1 MGENLFAMLAAPWT
15 ARGDRTVLELPNGAA
30 WSWQQLD
37 SLSARL
43 AAALTGS
50 GLVPGDR
57 VSVQVAKSPEAVA
70 LYLACLRAGLVHH
83 PLNPDYTPAELAYLL
98 GDAEPAAIV
107 CDPAAEAMLG
117 DLAGRA
123 SLWTLD
129 GGGGGSLVA
138 AAAVCPAQT
147 QIATRAGADLAALL
161 YSSGTTGRPKGVM
174 LTHANL
180 AANATA
186 LVEAWGFTDADVLLH
201 ALPMFHAHG
210 LFVALHCAFA
220 SGARIRLLP
229 RFEAAAVVQALP
241 GCSVFM
247 GVPTHYTRLL
257 ADPAFGAEPCRGV
270 RLFISGSAPL
280 LPETFAAF
288 RARTGQTLLERYGL
302 TETGMNTANPLAGER
317 RAGSVG
323 RALPGVAVRIANRS
337 TGAALPAGDPGE
349 VEVRGANVFPGY
361 WRAADKTAAAFTAD
375 GWFRTG
381 DLGVLDAEGRLT
393 LVGRASDLIISGGL
407 NVYPRE
413 VELCLDALP
422 GVGESAVVGV
432 PDADFGEAVIAVIEP
447 AAGGK
452 APDAAAVIA
461 HARAHLAAYKAP
473 KRVFVVAA
481 LPRNAMGKVQ
491 KTVLRRQFAQD
502 PAADRLLAS

>member
-1 MGENLFAMLAAPWT
+1 MGKNLFAMLAAPWT
-15 ARGDRTVLELPNGAA
+15 SRGDRAAFELPDGSF
-30 WSWQQLD
+30 WSWAELD
-37 SLSARL
+37 SLSARV
-43 AAALTGS
+43 AAALSGS

-70 LYLACLRAGLVHH
+70 LYLACLSGGFVYH

-107 CDPAAEAMLG
+107 CDPATEAVLEG
-117 DLAGRA
+117 LAGRA

-129 GGGGGSLVA
+129 AGGGGSLMA
-138 AAAVCPAQT
+138 AAAVCPAEAEVVRRT
-147 QIATRAGADLAALL
+147 DEDPAALL

-174 LTHANL
+174 LTHGNL

-186 LVEAWGFTDADVLLH
+186 LIDAWGFTDVDILLH
-201 ALPMFHAHG
+201 ALPLFHAHG
-210 LFVALHCAFA
+210 LFVALHSALA

-229 RFEAAAVVQALP
+229 RFDATAVVRALP

-257 ADPAFGAEPCRGV
+257 ADASFGIETCRGV
-270 RLFISGSAPL
+270 RLFVSGSAPL

-288 RARTGQTLLERYGL
+288 RARTGQTILERYGL
-302 TETGMNTANPLAGER
+302 TETGMNTSNPLAGER
-317 RAGSVG
+317 RPGSVG
-323 RALPGVAVRIANRS
+323 AALPGVDVRIADRGN
-337 TGAALPAGDPGE
+337 GNPLPSGEPGE
-349 VEVRGANVFPGY
+349 VQVRGANVFHGY
-361 WRAADKTAAAFTAD
+361 WRAPDKTAEAFTAD

-381 DLGVLDAEGRLT
+381 DLGVLDSEGRLT

-413 VELCLDALP
+413 VELCLDAAE
-422 GVGESAVVGV
+422 GVGESAVIGV
-432 PDADFGEAVIAVIEP
+432 PDADFGETVVAVIEP
-447 AAGGK
+447 RAG
-452 APDAAAVIA
+452 ATPPDAAAVIA
-461 HARAHLAAYKAP
+461 HARARLAAYKTP
-473 KRVFVVAA
+473 KRVFVIEA

-491 KTVLRRQFAQD
+491 KALLRRQLAES
-502 PAADRLLAS
+502 AAAASLMVS